1 MHRQE
6 PTPPSRWWLVVAFVV
21 VVILWAINYWWGIR
35 LEAEATKIAASS
47 GIASTGAPSGA
58 AGQFGDQFGAVNSLF
73 SGLAFVGLVYAILMQ
88 RYEIAIA
95 KEELEKTK
103 QLIDD
108 QKKSLDIQNRQ
119 TKQQVFESTFFN
131 MLNLLSNIT
140 DNIDI
145 LNSQGKI
152 ISGKDIFNVL
162 MYRLNEVFSQIYIKG
177 EDDNYQKF
185 YDRFYNK
192 YSHEID
198 HYFRVMYSILSFVDS
213 ADLEN
218 RNNFYTKI
226 LRSQLSDPEIAIIF
240 YNGLSDVGRRK
251 FKPLIEKYGLLK
263 GLKDRYVLD
272 MELKEQY
279 EASAFG
285 NASKR
290 AS

>member
-1 MHRQE
+1 MMH
-6 PTPPSRWWLVVAFVV
+6 VA
-21 VVILWAINYWWGIR
+21 R
-35 LEAEATKIAASS
+35 
-47 GIASTGAPSGA
+47 
-58 AGQFGDQFGAVNSLF
+58 
-73 SGLAFVGLVYAILMQ
+73 M
-88 RYEIAIA
+88 A
-95 KEELEKTK
+95 K
-103 QLIDD
+103 LI
-108 QKKSLDIQNRQ
+108 
-119 TKQQVFESTFFN
+119 
-131 MLNLLSNIT
+131 
-140 DNIDI
+140 
-145 LNSQGKI
+145 
-152 ISGKDIFNVL
+152 
-162 MYRLNEVFSQIYIKG
+162 
-177 EDDNYQKF
+177 
-185 YDRFYNK
+185 
-192 YSHEID
+192 HEID

-251 FKPLIEKYGLLK
+251 FKPLSEKYGLLK